1 MQHPLADYLA
11 DCRARHR
18 TGAVTPETSYYGPL
32 EALINALGKKLKKP
46 KVRCFM
52 SLKNEQGNMPD
63 GGLFTQEQV
72 QRGEEQPIPGQ
83 RPPLDFYS

>member
-1 MQHPLADYLA
+1 MPNHPLADYLA

-32 EALINALGKKLKKP
+32 EALINAVGKKLKKP

-52 SLKNEQGNMPD
+52 SLRNESGNMPD
-63 GGLFTQEQV
+63 GSDASL
-72 QRGEEQPIPGQ
+72 
-83 RPPLDFYS
+83 